1 MSKNYRSGYS
11 VVVYCVL
18 MLRDH
23 WNKWKQKHTSF
34 WWKPLGTNHK
44 LPHSST
50 LIVFLRENELFQG
63 VGGSLSHLW
72 KFWRGG
78 GSSVPCKN
86 GKSREVGGGG
96 PKWNSLRGG
105 GLDIF
110 WNYTIS
116 QKLDSWSQCLTKA
129 RVAQWWEHLPPGL
142 IWQAAL
148 TLCLPE
154 ATSCSPL
161 LMIS

>member
-1 MSKNYRSGYS
+1 
-11 VVVYCVL
+11 
-18 MLRDH
+18 MLRGH
-23 WNKWKQKHTSF
+23 SNKWKQKHTNF

-50 LIVFLRENELFQG
+50 LIVFSSWKWTFPEGLGGLCHTCGNSKG
-63 VGGSLSHLW
+63 VGGHQFPAKMENPGRW
-72 KFWRGG
+72 GD
-78 GSSVPCKN
+78 
-86 GKSREVGGGG
+86 